1 MSRGCEGPTEMVM
14 SSAGVVSGPPCCAT
28 AIVAPLAAGHFS
40 VYAADQPAPPTT
52 VINFDAGKTRANNLL
67 VSLSQ
72 DGTQSVTILNDSAG
86 TVDVV
91 FDVNGYFK

>member
-67 VSLSQ
+67 VSLRFRPVS
-72 DGTQSVTILNDSAG
+72 GHSGRTGALHATFPAAA
-86 TVDVV
+86 
-91 FDVNGYFK
+91 